1 MNVISNGVPR
11 GDKPR
16 WLWGNTLWATTT
28 WWFPSETSPEAAGKT
43 LLAASPELSLRRDEE
58 EKERENHLGLS
69 CSLVECSGAVCRDV
83 SGDQVRAMQSEAF
96 WWKWQQTSEGY
107 VSVLVRVYQPRSA
120 FWSFDLLGCTL
131 GPHQAQELIL
141 HENFGAWTRK

>member
-1 MNVISNGVPR
+1 MKKKRRKGKII
-11 GDKPR
+11 
-16 WLWGNTLWATTT
+16 WG
-28 WWFPSETSPEAAGKT
+28 S
-43 LLAASPELSLRRDEE
+43 LAA
-58 EKERENHLGLS
+58 
-69 CSLVECSGAVCRDV
+69 LVERSGAVCRDV
-83 SGDQVRAMQSEAF
+83 SGDQVRTVQSEAF